1 MEKVHV
7 NDLAVFKRDS
17 GKSYRIRANT
27 VFANHVH
34 ADEFRAIVVSLV
46 ECRAAKNRA
55 FRVFETGQDGPLGK
69 ISSACPPAY
78 GENLY
83 SVATP
88 VAQPA
93 NASIAAIANVVLMG
107 SLPPGCSKVKQERRS
122 MTSSSAPVASLVA
135 TGRSSARVRGSA
147 LR

>member
-17 GKSYRIRANT
+17 GGMHAAICANT
-27 VFANHVH
+27 VFAIHVN

-46 ECRAAKNRA
+46 ECRDVAKSSA

-93 NASIAAIANVVLMG
+93 NASIAPIANVVLMG

-122 MTSSSAPVASLVA
+122 MTSGSVIHPSRAPRLQA
-135 TGRSSARVRGSA
+135 
-147 LR
+147 